1 VHSKQAYSSIFA
13 TIEKVF
19 TYYIDEIINN
29 DSKLIKVRYSLFLG
43 YLIDVMYKNQPDAFK
58 NTVLFLYSSV
68 DLTGEDKA
76 IALQSIDTLKTV
88 VCDQDLIPRITQLDL
103 LPQLLEKIN
112 FSIQNI
118 MNQEYMDFLNDF
130 LVSYGQV
137 IDDKVI
143 FIAHSIVQRIQ
154 RET

>member
-1 VHSKQAYSSIFA
+1 
-13 TIEKVF
+13 
-19 TYYIDEIINN
+19 
-29 DSKLIKVRYSLFLG
+29 
-43 YLIDVMYKNQPDAFK
+43 
-58 NTVLFLYSSV
+58 
-68 DLTGEDKA
+68 
-76 IALQSIDTLKTV
+76 
-88 VCDQDLIPRITQLDL
+88 
-103 LPQLLEKIN
+103 
-112 FSIQNI
+112 